1 MKNHKFV
8 DDVATKILRYNNKI
22 YLSDI
27 KEIIKKNIYNKIITN
42 ELKEIIKKLDDE
54 KKINFIINI
63 GQYNE
68 NELKTNIKYH
78 LFRIMNETNG
88 KECLLNLVNDD

>member
-1 MKNHKFV
+1 M
-8 DDVATKILRYNNKI
+8 
-22 YLSDI
+22 
-27 KEIIKKNIYNKIITN
+27 
-42 ELKEIIKKLDDE
+42 IKKLDDE
-54 KKINFIINI
+54 KNKYFSFIINI
-63 GQYNE
+63 GKYNYNE

>member
-1 MKNHKFV
+1 M
-8 DDVATKILRYNNKI
+8 
-22 YLSDI
+22 
-27 KEIIKKNIYNKIITN
+27 KKNKYFS
-42 ELKEIIKKLDDE
+42 
-54 KKINFIINI
+54 FIINI
-63 GQYNE
+63 GEYNYNE